1 MKKAKRN
8 ILKIIILISSVAALI
23 FVVTMYLDSS
33 KDKNKND
40 ASVVVSA
47 TSETSSQDFD
57 YVYSDKHEYTT
68 AAESSRNIPSKMQ
81 LDVPFISQEP
91 DLPTGC
97 EITSLAEVLHFYGFN
112 VDKEILATN
121 YLPMR
126 DTADAGCFI
135 DYFLGSPWDEHGSGC
150 FAPAIVTAA
159 NSFLKNNNSN
169 LTAHVISY
177 SSVHSLFEYV
187 AAGNP
192 VIVWTSYDYSVKD
205 ITYREVPLSDGEY
218 FSWPSYEH
226 CVVLSGYNLT
236 DMTVTFADPTYGIV
250 THTIDEFTDYYQ
262 KFFYQAAVI
271 K

>member
-126 DTADAGCFI
+126 DTADAGCF
-135 DYFLGSPWDEHGSGC
+135 
-150 FAPAIVTAA
+150 APAIVTAA

-236 DMTVTFADPTYGIV
+236 DRTVTFADPTYGIV

>member
-1 MKKAKRN
+1 MKKAKKN

-169 LTAHVISY
+169 LTAHVIK
-177 SSVHSLFEYV
+177 LL
-187 AAGNP
+187 
-192 VIVWTSYDYSVKD
+192 I
-205 ITYREVPLSDGEY
+205 
-218 FSWPSYEH
+218 
-226 CVVLSGYNLT
+226 C
-236 DMTVTFADPTYGIV
+236 TFT
-250 THTIDEFTDYYQ
+250 F
-262 KFFYQAAVI
+262 
-271 K
+271 

>member
-1 MKKAKRN
+1 MLTKRFLQP
-8 ILKIIILISSVAALI
+8 ITCRCV
-23 FVVTMYLDSS
+23 
-33 KDKNKND
+33 
-40 ASVVVSA
+40 
-47 TSETSSQDFD
+47 
-57 YVYSDKHEYTT
+57 
-68 AAESSRNIPSKMQ
+68 IP
-81 LDVPFISQEP
+81 L
-91 DLPTGC
+91 
-97 EITSLAEVLHFYGFN
+97 
-112 VDKEILATN
+112 
-121 YLPMR
+121 
-126 DTADAGCFI
+126 I

-236 DMTVTFADPTYGIV
+236 DRTVTFADPTYGIV

>member
-1 MKKAKRN
+1 MYTLINTNIQPRPKA
-8 ILKIIILISSVAALI
+8 AG
-23 FVVTMYLDSS
+23 
-33 KDKNKND
+33 
-40 ASVVVSA
+40 
-47 TSETSSQDFD
+47 TSHQ
-57 YVYSDKHEYTT
+57 
-68 AAESSRNIPSKMQ
+68 KMQ

-236 DMTVTFADPTYGIV
+236 DRTVTFADPTYGIV